1 MVTAAE
7 SAFALE
13 ISSQGVPVSLLA
25 ELARTIGHHVGCEVP
40 VGELQDALAS
50 ATASGATFGGPR
62 RCDVQFRRRGRSLEI
77 LVSAGGG
84 RVWQT
89 ACAIP

>member
-1 MVTAAE
+1 M
-7 SAFALE
+7 
-13 ISSQGVPVSLLA
+13 SLLT
-25 ELARTIGHHVGCEVP
+25 ELATTVGRHVGCAVP
-40 VGELQDALAS
+40 VGELQRALES
-50 ATASGATFGGPR
+50 ATVSGATFGGPR
-62 RCDVQFRRRGRSLEI
+62 RCDLQFKTRGHSLEI